1 MRATQVGAVRL
12 SFPELDDRICK
23 QTKDTDETAHLC
35 VAILRPPCLDVRRN
49 AVRMTA
55 PAAKTS
61 APAATSGTQQRVAQR
76 LAKVGLVLNAVLA
89 VVKLVAGLIGNSY
102 ALVADAI
109 ESATDMVGS
118 LVVWSGLR
126 IASRDPDERYP
137 FGYGRAEPLAAA
149 TVSALM
155 LGAAIGI
162 AVKAVQ
168 EIRMPHHAPAPF
180 TLAVLALVIVVKEL
194 LAKRVLQVGT
204 ESGSVV
210 VKADAWHHRADAI
223 TSAAAFIG
231 ISVALIGGKGWEPA
245 DDWAAL
251 VAAVVICVNGGLLM
265 RGALEDLMDRAP
277 EPALLATVG
286 GAALATPGVM
296 AIEKLK
302 VRRSGTALY
311 VDIHVQADPSLS
323 LHDAHILSGCVKS
336 AIRARVPSA
345 LGVLIHMEPFEPLG
359 VA

>member
-1 MRATQVGAVRL
+1 MRATHVGAVHTFSPR
-12 SFPELDDRICK
+12 LDDQICK
-23 QTKDTDETAHLC
+23 QTKGTDRTAHLA
-35 VAILRPPCLDVRRN
+35 VASLRPQSDAVRSN
-49 AVRMTA
+49 AVAMTA
-55 PAAKTS
+55 PAKPRPV
-61 APAATSGTQQRVAQR
+61 PAATSGTHQRVAQR
-76 LAKVGLVLNAVLA
+76 LAQVGLVLNAILA
-89 VVKLVAGLIGNSY
+89 VVKLVAGLVGNSY

-109 ESATDMVGS
+109 ESATDMIGS

-126 IASRDPDERYP
+126 IASRDPDDRYP

-149 TVSALM
+149 TVAALM
-155 LGAAIGI
+155 LGAACGI
-162 AVKAVQ
+162 AVKAVE
-168 EIRMPHHAPAPF
+168 EIRTPHHAPAPF

-210 VKADAWHHRADAI
+210 VKADAWHHRSDAI

-231 ISVALIGGKGWEPA
+231 ITVALVGGKGWEPA

-251 VAAVVICVNGGLLM
+251 VAAVVICVNGGLLL

-286 GAALATPGVM
+286 GAALATPGVL

-311 VDIHVQADPSLS
+311 VDIHVQADPALS

-336 AIRARVPSA
+336 AIRARVPTA
-345 LGVLIHMEPFEPLG
+345 LGVLIHMEPFEPME
-359 VA
+359 AA